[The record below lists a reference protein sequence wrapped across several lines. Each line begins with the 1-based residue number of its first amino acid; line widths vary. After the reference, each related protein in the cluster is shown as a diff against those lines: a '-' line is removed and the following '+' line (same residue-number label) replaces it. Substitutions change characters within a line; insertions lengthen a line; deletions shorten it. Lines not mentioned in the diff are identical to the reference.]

1 MVTMNAYVDETEEMK
16 DIAIET
22 IAESIN
28 DCQDNTDI
36 ETALHDIMNLNLY
49 NLEEKE
55 IQDTKKKLLKYVN
68 IPKIQE
74 KVKQA
79 ILNLSR
85 NEETGAKTN
94 TLYIE
99 TLDSRTK
106 LDLIYEI
113 MDKFETFKLQTSN
126 LSKYKSSSNNDNQY
140 ILSYLLTAQEILKTI
155 YEYSEY
161 KTSEPQAQEPI
172 KESKL
177 KLLVFN
183 R

>member
-1 MVTMNAYVDETEEMK
+1 MNAYVDETEEMK

-36 ETALHDIMNLNLY
+36 ETALHNIMNLNLY

-55 IQDTKKKLLKYVN
+55 ILDTKKKLLKYVN
-68 IPKIQE
+68 IPKLQE
-74 KVKQA
+74 KVRQA

-85 NEETGAKTN
+85 NEETGYKTSK
-94 TLYIE
+94 LYIE
-99 TLDSRTK
+99 TLDTRTK

-113 MDKFETFKLQTSN
+113 MDKFEIFKSQTSN

-140 ILSYLLTAQEILKTI
+140 ILNYLLTAQEILKTI

-161 KTSEPQAQEPI
+161 KPSEPQVQQQI
-172 KESKL
+172 KENNL